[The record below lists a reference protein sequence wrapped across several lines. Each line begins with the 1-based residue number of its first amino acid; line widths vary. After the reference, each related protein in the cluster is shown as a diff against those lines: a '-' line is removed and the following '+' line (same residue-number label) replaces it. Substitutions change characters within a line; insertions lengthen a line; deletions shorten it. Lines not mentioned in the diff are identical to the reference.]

1 MEKLLGSLLYLEQNK
16 NYHLLHLT
24 IYWKPLLSLFLN
36 LYEPKENA
44 VDKVSVALD
53 QMNIKGERML
63 CVFRNQTTEF

>member
-1 MEKLLGSLLYLEQNK
+1 M
-16 NYHLLHLT
+16 
-24 IYWKPLLSLFLN
+24 LSLFLN

-63 CVFRNQTTEF
+63 CVSEVRLLISRNALIYIESSYCLLEGLK